1 MKMGGI
7 TTTDILMVVLSSLL
21 LLLTAFTF
29 RRKQIDRWE
38 GAIFLMIYVAYI
50 WYLIR

>member
-1 MKMGGI
+1 MTFRK
-7 TTTDILMVVLSSLL
+7 LVFYVLLPLFLLL